1 MVSNLKSA
9 RHAIEAE
16 LSHARQ
22 GSAYYA
28 ARVEALEIALHQ
40 LDNVEAPVAAP
51 AKRQKYKGKA
61 GGQNATATRGR
72 GLHRMARKKGASQAS
87 DANDAPAVR
96 GKGGA
101 RKKARAAGVATANG
115 AEGLPTTGAEFWLNL
130 INDQPQSAVDISN
143 AAIATLGIKPE
154 QKREIQ
160 KIKQRVAP
168 ALASLV
174 ATQKIRDSGAG
185 RERRFFKTA

>member
-40 LDNVEAPVAAP
+40 LDNVEAPVEAP
-51 AKRQKYKGKA
+51 VKREKYNGKA
-61 GGQNATATRGR
+61 GGRKVGATRGR
-72 GLHRMARKKGASQAS
+72 GLHRMAGKNAAKAASSAHGTPQQ
-87 DANDAPAVR
+87 PGKERTR
-96 GKGGA
+96 G
-101 RKKARAAGVATANG
+101 RKARTAGSDNG
-115 AEGLPTTGAEFWLNL
+115 EGLPTTGAEFWLNL
-130 INDQPQSAVDISN
+130 VNDEPRSAVDISN
-143 AAIATLGIKPE
+143 AAIATLGIKPD

-160 KIKQRVAP
+160 KLKQRVAP
-168 ALASLV
+168 ALANLV

-185 RERRFFKTA
+185 RARRFFKSA